1 MWNGGHGI
9 WYFDPY
15 MKSATDGVRRFVFLV
30 DFVVACFVDWTLTI
44 VMKSMT
50 ITRLNDITLW
60 SIYPRV
66 RCLNG
71 ESVISMWFFFSLF
84 FFLLFDF
91 DFICLFSVF
100 VFLWRILILVL
111 TSMFA
116 ASVQR
121 DGRHPPDEAFGLGQH
136 QQPVDVEQWRR
147 KQLVQRPRTG
157 WSTAP
162 PQDRHC
168 GISQRTSS
176 PLARKQQPQL
186 EEKFVKSERPDQTI
200 L

>member
-1 MWNGGHGI
+1 MVVDISLLKHE
-9 WYFDPY
+9 
-15 MKSATDGVRRFVFLV
+15 KCHRRGRTI
-30 DFVVACFVDWTLTI
+30 CFSCWFRGRMFCWLNSNHRDE
-44 VMKSMT
+44 SMT
-50 ITRLNDITLW
+50 IARLNDITFW

-71 ESVISMWFFFSLF
+71 ESVSYWCDSFLYFSSFCLILILFVFSLF
-84 FFLLFDF
+84 LF
-91 DFICLFSVF
+91 
-100 VFLWRILILVL
+100 FLWRILILVL

-147 KQLVQRPRTG
+147 KQLVQRSRTG

-162 PQDRHC
+162 PQDRHR

-176 PLARKQQPQL
+176 PLARKQQQQPQL
-186 EEKFVKSERPDQTI
+186 EERPDQTI

>member
-1 MWNGGHGI
+1 MKRVGGGHGI

-15 MKSATDGVRRFVFLV
+15 MKSATDGVVRFVFLV

-71 ESVISMWFFFSLF
+71 ESVSYWCDSFLYFSSFYLILILFVFSLF
-84 FFLLFDF
+84 FFF
-91 DFICLFSVF
+91 
-100 VFLWRILILVL
+100 FLWRILILVL

-147 KQLVQRPRTG
+147 KQLFQRPRTG

-162 PQDRHC
+162 PQDRHR

-176 PLARKQQPQL
+176 PLARKQQQQQPQL
-186 EEKFVKSERPDQTI
+186 EERPDQTI